1 MLNNYNKPD
10 ETRDVYVYLLLIF
23 LCYQSLQI
31 LELKLNYNWLRES
44 YIESETLQNEINAEI
59 VKKLIK
65 N

>member
-10 ETRDVYVYLLLIF
+10 ETRDLYVYLLLIF

>member
-1 MLNNYNKPD
+1 MLNNHD
-10 ETRDVYVYLLLIF
+10 ETRDLYVYLLLIF
-23 LCYQSLQI
+23 LCYQYLQI
-31 LELKLNYNWLRES
+31 LELKLNYKWLRES

>member
-1 MLNNYNKPD
+1 MLNNYNKHD
-10 ETRDVYVYLLLIF
+10 ETRDLYVYLLLIF
-23 LCYQSLQI
+23 LCHQSLQI
-31 LELKLNYNWLRES
+31 LELKLKYDWLRES